1 MEATMQGTG
10 PRVADVVV
18 RRSIIPSVNQ
28 PAPRDALLVL
38 DQFGTIVSVQHDR
51 QIHGQGDQADFCYR
65 ILSGCVR
72 TVKLMED
79 GRRQIGE
86 FLMAGDLLGFD
97 ALEVVKQSD
106 AEAFAA
112 TLARY
117 TVFYQDAGD
126 DRVSAMRRRLARIAN
141 PAPREMAR

>member
-1 MEATMQGTG
+1 MGTTMQGTG
-10 PRVADVVV
+10 PRFADAVV

-28 PAPRDALLVL
+28 PAPRDALVVL

-72 TVKLMED
+72 TVRLMED

-86 FLMAGDLLGFD
+86 FLMAGDLLGLRCARGSMTSRPRRCPTWCCD
-97 ALEVVKQSD
+97 VSRGGWWKRWPR
-106 AEAFAA
+106 A
-112 TLARY
+112 T
-117 TVFYQDAGD
+117 
-126 DRVSAMRRRLARIAN
+126 S
-141 PAPREMAR
+141 P